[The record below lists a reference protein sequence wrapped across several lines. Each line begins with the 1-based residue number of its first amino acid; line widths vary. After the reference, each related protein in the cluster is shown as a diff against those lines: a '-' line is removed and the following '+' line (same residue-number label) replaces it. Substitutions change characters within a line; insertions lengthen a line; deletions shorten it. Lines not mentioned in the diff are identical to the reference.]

1 MSKELIK
8 AKLKASAI
16 HLGISI
22 VIFLGILYLIFVEWY
37 PGSFFYA
44 EGGWKGLKLMA
55 VVDLVL
61 GPSLTLIIYNYVKS
75 KKEIFVDFSFIA
87 LVQIGALIWGGLQVY
102 SERPVAL
109 VMWEGMFYT
118 VTEDYY
124 AKQGIDL
131 KDVATYSDDKP
142 LIIYAESDGSVE
154 QLEKTQLLNKQKIPV
169 YAQVHL
175 YKSVKDNIDAVLS
188 YQLSEDYR
196 SAYLAENTSIK
207 NQHFFPA
214 KAKYKDLLVSLDAKA
229 GLLDITFKPVNT
241 VQK

>member
-1 MSKELIK
+1 MTKEMIK

-16 HLGISI
+16 HLGISV
-22 VIFLGILYLIFVEWY
+22 VIFFGILYFILIEWY
-37 PGSFFYA
+37 PGAFFYA
-44 EGGWKGLKLMA
+44 EGGWKGVKLMV

-61 GPSLTLIIYNYVKS
+61 GPSLTLIIFNYTKS

-87 LVQIGALIWGGLQVY
+87 LVQISALIWGGLQVY

-131 KDVATYSDDKP
+131 KDVAIYSKDRP
-142 LIIYAESDGSVE
+142 LIIYAEPDDSVE
-154 QLEKTQLLNKQKIPV
+154 QLEKIQLLNKQKIPP

-196 SAYLAENTSIK
+196 SVYLAENTNIK

-214 KAKYKDLLVSLDAKA
+214 KAKYNNLLVSLDAKA
-229 GLLDITFKPVNT
+229 GLLDIMIKP
-241 VQK
+241 